1 MVTVYNNNVLLVKI
15 PTNQPTNGKRTFM
28 VYKSPIR
35 SISLDS
41 FPFFSPS
48 DPRYPAGPSAEWRY
62 VELPGP
68 MLKELK
74 RITLRTP
81 QG

>member
-1 MVTVYNNNVLLVKI
+1 
-15 PTNQPTNGKRTFM
+15 M